1 MTTSAIGSKRADVR
15 DSFTLIEL
23 SIVVFI
29 MAVVLA
35 ICIPT
40 FVRSYNGAVLRET
53 AQAFATTCQFAR
65 IQAVTQQKPATLHVD
80 LSRQLFWVSQ
90 PGHSEESTID
100 EDQTLKTYEI
110 SKRVWL
116 FSAERLDDV
125 GRPPNEVQVAFYPN
139 GTCDPVS
146 IVLRGVEKGD
156 AIQVTIDPVTTQA
169 EFGALK
175 M

>member
-1 MTTSAIGSKRADVR
+1 MRTIFVTTNRHALRAG
-15 DSFTLIEL
+15 FTLIEL

-35 ICIPT
+35 ICIPS
-40 FVRSYNGAVLRET
+40 FVRSYNGAVLRDT
-53 AQAFATTCQFAR
+53 AQTFATTCQFAR
-65 IQAVTQQKPATLHVD
+65 VQAVTEQKPALLHID
-80 LSRQLFWVSQ
+80 LPRQMFWVTQ
-90 PGHSEESTID
+90 PGHSEESVAD

-116 FSAERLDDV
+116 FTAERLDDTE
-125 GRPPNEVQVAFYPN
+125 GDQKEVQVSFYPN

-169 EFGALK
+169 RFDAVK

>member
-1 MTTSAIGSKRADVR
+1 MRTISATTSRRVRRAG
-15 DSFTLIEL
+15 FTLIEL

-35 ICIPT
+35 ICIPS
-40 FVRSYNGAVLRET
+40 FVRSYNGAMLRET
-53 AQAFATTCQFAR
+53 AQTFATTCQYAR
-65 IQAVTQQKPATLHVD
+65 IQAVTEQKQAMLHID
-80 LSRQLFWVSQ
+80 LARQMFWVSQ
-90 PGHSEESTID
+90 VGRSGESETD
-100 EDQTLKTYEI
+100 DNQTLKTFEI

-116 FSAERLDDV
+116 FSAERLDDTE
-125 GRPPNEVQVAFYPN
+125 PEQNDVQVAFYPN

-169 EFGALK
+169 QFGAVKL
-175 M
+175 